1 MSDAPRARSSDAT
14 RYPDSEL
21 RDFHPNAV
29 SKTLINCRG
38 RNVCPIIAEIP
49 LDELPSVVR
58 DAAQGWKETI
68 VMTGVVVRV

>member
-1 MSDAPRARSSDAT
+1 MSDAPRHRSSDAP
-14 RYPDSEL
+14 RHPDS
-21 RDFHPNAV
+21 PNAL

-38 RNVCPIIAEIP
+38 RNVCPIITEIP

-58 DAAQGWKETI
+58 DVAQGWKETI